1 MELKTD
7 FFAVAQGD
15 DWTPVDGARMMR
27 VELPKSALGVFGLP
41 AEQGLGPERVR
52 ADVVL
57 SDDGLLR
64 AIRFVR

>member
-1 MELKTD
+1 V
-7 FFAVAQGD
+7 FGI
-15 DWTPVDGARMMR
+15 PVDPGR
-27 VELPKSALGVFGLP
+27 
-41 AEQGLGPERVR
+41 GPERVQ